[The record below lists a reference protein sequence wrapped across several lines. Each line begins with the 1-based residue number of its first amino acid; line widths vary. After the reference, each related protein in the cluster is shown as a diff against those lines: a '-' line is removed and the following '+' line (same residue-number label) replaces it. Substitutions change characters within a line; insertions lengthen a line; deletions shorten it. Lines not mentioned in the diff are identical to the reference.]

1 MCTRNSKGDH
11 VVQYRIGQYALIR
24 LDEGECGGRVG
35 VEGGTTYQGHEGGE
49 NEGAQHCRCRAR
61 VCGVVVVAWLE
72 GREEGA
78 SMNRCRLEEGQ
89 ARGGAECSVRVAHA

>member
-1 MCTRNSKGDH
+1 M
-11 VVQYRIGQYALIR
+11 VQYRIGQYALIR

-61 VCGVVVVAWLE
+61 VCGVVVVAWSCLLASSRLRLREAE
-72 GREEGA
+72 G
-78 SMNRCRLEEGQ
+78 
-89 ARGGAECSVRVAHA
+89 VRS